1 MTVNI
6 AIMTV
11 ITLGCCMSSRQSLA
25 GRDWKA
31 AAAHVGSRDARQ
43 FASHAQ
49 KYFIKL
55 CMKGEP
61 LPSRVAESGCGY
73 TLSGKLLDPESAAAK
88 AYGFKEGMLQG
99 ESSAGLILAQANW
112 LAS

>member
-1 MTVNI
+1 
-6 AIMTV
+6 
-11 ITLGCCMSSRQSLA
+11 
-25 GRDWKA
+25 
-31 AAAHVGSRDARQ
+31 VGSRDGRQ

-55 CMKGEP
+55 CIKGVL
-61 LPSRVAESGCGY
+61 LPSKVAESGCGY

-99 ESSAGLILAQANW
+99 DYSISILMSDKRIRLGAEICTVRCKCANTEPHM
-112 LAS
+112 LPQKRQLLDVC